1 MQQDP
6 IVYVVDDDEAIR
18 SALRL
23 LMKSADLR
31 VVTCASAEE
40 FLKVHKPE
48 LPGCLVLDIRMPGM
62 NGLELQRLLNDR
74 HIRVPVVIMSGH
86 GDVGMAV
93 QAMKDGAVDF
103 IEKPFKNEVLLERVK
118 QCVARDVEAR
128 KEQREH
134 VEAATRIASL
144 TPREREVM
152 ELLIQGKRNKIIAS
166 DLGISNR
173 TVEAH
178 RAKIM
183 EKMHAHSLSEIVR
196 TSFSAEEG
204 SAEHG

>member
-6 IVYVVDDDEAIR
+6 IVYIVDDSEGIR

-23 LMKSADLR
+23 LMKSANLR
-31 VVTCASAEE
+31 AVTCASAEE
-40 FLKVHKPE
+40 FLKTYQPDV
-48 LPGCLVLDIRMPGM
+48 PGCLLLDLCMPGM
-62 NGLELQRLLNDR
+62 GGLELQQRLQDR

-86 GDVGMAV
+86 CDVTTAV
-93 QAMKDGAVDF
+93 QAMKGGAVDF
-103 IEKPFKNEVLLERVK
+103 IEKPFKNEVLLARVK
-118 QCVARDVEAR
+118 QCVASDVQTR
-128 KEQREH
+128 KVQRQH
-134 VEAATRIASL
+134 MEAAMRIASL

-152 ELLIQGKRNKIIAS
+152 ELLIQGKRNKIIAA

-196 TSFSAEEG
+196 TSFAAEEG
-204 SAEHG
+204 TAGHD